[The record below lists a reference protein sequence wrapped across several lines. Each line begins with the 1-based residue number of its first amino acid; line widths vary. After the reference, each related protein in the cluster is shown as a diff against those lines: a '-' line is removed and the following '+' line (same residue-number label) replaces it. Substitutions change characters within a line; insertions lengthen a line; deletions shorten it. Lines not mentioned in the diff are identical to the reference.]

1 MLKLITLVEKNNNNN
16 KKHTHTLLPELVYN
30 LQLFLIWCWCPLSVS
45 YQLLPQL
52 DVRLAVVLDVDVG
65 FSSPVGVLGHFVQG
79 NVVKQEVDVDV
90 RTSDTDDGVA
100 GL

>member
-1 MLKLITLVEKNNNNN
+1 MLKLITLVEKNNN
-16 KKHTHTLLPELVYN
+16 THTLLPELVYN
-30 LQLFLIWCWCPLSVS
+30 LQLFLIWCWCLLSVT

-52 DVRLAVVLDVDVG
+52 DVRLAVVLDVDVS

-79 NVVKQEVDVDV
+79 NVVHQEVDVDV
-90 RTSDTDDGVA
+90 RTSDTDDGVV